1 MVTFKRSSKF
11 ATRSA
16 LHLPGP
22 VPIRTVG
29 TFLTDEKT
37 VEENAVLLGL
47 YGGQPAVFCSA
58 LSLGV
63 DPPFQRCGPH
73 LVAVAVRVGPRALG
87 VPFRA
92 LGAHQ
97 GADGDQSQADHEKS
111 THGKVAKRF
120 TLAQN

>member
-1 MVTFKRSSKF
+1 MVDEE
-11 ATRSA
+11 
-16 LHLPGP
+16 
-22 VPIRTVG
+22 TV
-29 TFLTDEKT
+29 DP
-37 VEENAVLLGL
+37 NAVLFVL
-47 YGGQPAVFCSA
+47 YGGQPAPVHSA
-58 LSLGV
+58 EMVGKEPQLPGV
-63 DPPFQRCGPH
+63 GPH